1 MNYNEQLRILYKE
14 KKRVKESNE
23 LYFDLHTESGIISI
37 PKKVV
42 IKAYNSS
49 IEHFK
54 SRIQYQETLKKEQNG
69 NN

>member
-1 MNYNEQLRILYKE
+1 MNYNEQLRKLYKE

-23 LYFDLHTESGIISI
+23 LYFDLQTESGRISI